1 MSATST
7 TENHEEWTT
16 NQKEIMKAYQTSQYQ
31 DENKRKFEVP
41 IHSDGRKE
49 AFDVYKIPVEH
60 LKYNFLNV
68 RIKAEL
74 RKKQRE
80 LGRILNPASN
90 DEQKIVEKILLTSK
104 F

>member
-41 IHSDGRKE
+41 VHPDGRKGT
-49 AFDVYKIPVEH
+49 FDVYKIPVDH

-68 RIKAEL
+68 RSKAEL
-74 RKKQRE
+74 RKK
-80 LGRILNPASN
+80 L
-90 DEQKIVEKILLTSK
+90 KVEK
-104 F
+104 